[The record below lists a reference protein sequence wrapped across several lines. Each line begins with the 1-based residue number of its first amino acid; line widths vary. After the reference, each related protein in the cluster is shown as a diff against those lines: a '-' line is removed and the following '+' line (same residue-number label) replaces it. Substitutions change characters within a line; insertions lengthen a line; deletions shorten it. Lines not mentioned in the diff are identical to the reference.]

1 MEFGTGKMW
10 ESELLGYKQ
19 QQQQYLGFDKK
30 KVKKHYTHVIT
41 IMVPRI
47 NFKRV
52 KK

>member
-30 KVKKHYTHVIT
+30 GEKALHTRNNNNGSKDQ
-41 IMVPRI
+41 
-47 NFKRV
+47 F
-52 KK
+52 